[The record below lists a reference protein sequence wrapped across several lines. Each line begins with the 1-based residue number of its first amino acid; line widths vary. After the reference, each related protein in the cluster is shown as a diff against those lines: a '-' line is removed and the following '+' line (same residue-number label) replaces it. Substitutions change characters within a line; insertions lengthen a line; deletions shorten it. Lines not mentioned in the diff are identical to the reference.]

1 MAPSIRASAAPPTLL
16 THPGPHLGLSSF
28 SDRVD
33 THFLARWPSLS
44 PKTNPKAASF
54 FIKNKIPLYTTLMY
68 PDPSFTP
75 AKLALATEI
84 IATVILLDDH
94 IDNLSREEGKV
105 FMNAL
110 TSAWNNVLNATN
122 SEAVNRHA
130 SGRINFSSCFI
141 ELQDDID
148 KAQGQVGTSINANQ
162 RIVAL
167 HVSLWRRLLNDSPVF
182 GRALGEAHLAQIQAS
197 FSNLRG
203 KHDNLGEYLKFR
215 HVEGGWMVAE
225 AIGYWLAGAETVVE
239 VSLGSWRMRENGVD
253 GNVNGADWNGVGD
266 KVNGVSSKGAG
277 GKLTGLAE
285 TEAQALM
292 MLRECEAL
300 AARHLVMVN
309 DVISYAREAKASAP
323 TPKDIPT
330 DEIND
335 SPESV
340 PLVSAIPHLVKEYGI
355 NAEGAKNILWIAARE
370 CERYFLVRRDEA
382 LDFIRSHVRRE
393 QNGYAENGEGDRDTR
408 KLLVDIEKA
417 LGGIEA
423 RMAGNERWSIE
434 TGRYVI

>member
-1 MAPSIRASAAPPTLL
+1 MASSIRASAAPPTLL
-16 THPGPHLGLSSF
+16 THPGPRSGLSSF

-33 THFLARWPSLS
+33 THFLAHWPSLN

-94 IDNLSREEGKV
+94 IDDLSREEGKV
-105 FMNAL
+105 FMDAL
-110 TSAWNNVLNATN
+110 TSAWNNVLNATD
-122 SEAVNRHA
+122 SGAVNGHA
-130 SGRINFSSCFI
+130 TGKIYCSSCFI

-148 KAQGQVGTSINANQ
+148 NAQGQVGTSINANQ
-162 RIVAL
+162 RITAL
-167 HVSLWRRLLNDSPVF
+167 HVSLWRRLLNDSPIF

-203 KHDNLGEYLKFR
+203 KHEKLGEYLKFR
-215 HVEGGWMVAE
+215 HVEGGWRVAE
-225 AIGYWLAGAETVVE
+225 AIGYWLAGVETVVE
-239 VSLGSWRMRENGVD
+239 ISLGSRRMREDGVD
-253 GNVNGADWNGVGD
+253 GNVNGADWNGAGD
-266 KVNGVSSKGAG
+266 KVNGVGPKGAG
-277 GKLTGLAE
+277 GRFTGLTA
-285 TEAQALM
+285 TEAQALV

-309 DVISYAREAKASAP
+309 DIISYAREAKASAS
-323 TPKDIPT
+323 TPKDIPIGET
-330 DEIND
+330 NG
-335 SPESV
+335 SHESV
-340 PLVSAIPHLVKEYGI
+340 PLVSAIPHVVKEYGI
-355 NAEGAKNILWIAARE
+355 DAEGAKNVLWIAARE
-370 CERYFLVRRDEA
+370 CERCFLVRRDEA
-382 LDFIRSHVRRE
+382 LDFVRSQVEKE
-393 QNGYAENGEGDRDTR
+393 QNGHAENEEGARDTR

-434 TGRYVI
+434 TGRYVV